1 MKKSLN
7 EEKEAPIIK
16 KLFFIWKSIGK
27 YWWAALL
34 TPIVMALEGIF
45 VLQIPDLSAD
55 IIDYLK
61 SVSDANEAVDMSVI
75 LNTSLWLVIYT
86 LCALACGILGVI
98 SAATVSAGF
107 TMNLKNR
114 IFKKVDEF
122 SFTNI
127 DKYSSASLITRMNT
141 DTQYVQF
148 AFFMML
154 RIAFWSIAIFIYA
167 LIKAYRVSNQIGLV
181 FLIAI
186 PFVFIALMII
196 HMSAHKHFE
205 RGVKEFDNINSITE
219 ENLRGIRVVKS
230 FTRESDEIKKF
241 DIHNNALFKHFV
253 RGETIVGLTSPVM
266 MFAIYG
272 VILFLSLI
280 ASKYISLGTMTTGN
294 LYELISYGLN
304 IMQSLMMFSMVFVFF
319 TISRP
324 STNRIYEVLMEE
336 PTILNP
342 TNPIYE
348 VKDGT
353 VDFDHVYFKYNE
365 SSEKY
370 VLDDV
375 DLHIKSGETIGIL
388 GTTGSSKTSL
398 ISLIARLYDV
408 SKGSVKVGGVD
419 VRCYDIKSL
428 RHNVSVVLQKNVLF
442 SGTIKDNIRWGK
454 EDATDEEIE
463 KVCRQ
468 AKADEFIESFP
479 DKYDTYIEQG
489 GSNVSGGQKQRL
501 CIARALM
508 KKPKILIL
516 DDSTSAVD
524 TKTESQIRKAFKEEL
539 PETTKI
545 IIAQRISSVEDC
557 DRIIVMEDGKI
568 NQIGTH
574 KELLR
579 SNEIYKEVYE
589 SQQKGDE

>member
-1 MKKSLN
+1 M
-7 EEKEAPIIK
+7 EVEKIC
-16 KLFFIWKSIGK
+16 FDMDG
-27 YWWAALL
+27 
-34 TPIVMALEGIF
+34 
-45 VLQIPDLSAD
+45 VLAD
-55 IIDYLK
+55 
-61 SVSDANEAVDMSVI
+61 
-75 LNTSLWLVIYT
+75 
-86 LCALACGILGVI
+86 
-98 SAATVSAGF
+98 
-107 TMNLKNR
+107 
-114 IFKKVDEF
+114 
-122 SFTNI
+122 
-127 DKYSSASLITRMNT
+127 
-141 DTQYVQF
+141 
-148 AFFMML
+148 
-154 RIAFWSIAIFIYA
+154 
-167 LIKAYRVSNQIGLV
+167 
-181 FLIAI
+181 
-186 PFVFIALMII
+186 
-196 HMSAHKHFE
+196 FE

-442 SGTIKDNIRWGK
+442 SGSIKDNLRWGR
-454 EDATDEEIE
+454 EDATDEEIIE
-463 KVCRQ
+463 ACKIAQ
-468 AKADEFIESFP
+468 ADTFINQLN
-479 DKYDTYIEQG
+479 DGYDTILEQG
-489 GSNVSGGQKQRL
+489 GTNLSGGQRQRL
-501 CIARALM
+501 CIARAIISN
-508 KKPKILIL
+508 PKILIL
-516 DDSTSAVD
+516 DDSMSAVD
-524 TKTESQIRKAFKEEL
+524 TKTDALIRDGLKDYN
-539 PETTKI
+539 PNVTKI
-545 IIAQRISSVEDC
+545 IVAQRCLSVLNADKIIII
-557 DRIIVMEDGKI
+557 DNGRIMDVGSH
-568 NQIGTH
+568 N
-574 KELLR
+574 ELLKK
-579 SNEIYKEVYE
+579 SEIYKEIYY
-589 SQQKGDE
+589 SQNKEAQDEK